1 MLDYLLL
8 GSGTGVLRVRTPMR
22 AEGDVTVSA
31 PIGATVFWNGK
42 AFTADGGVATIPA
55 ACLRARNTV
64 RLVTAD
70 GSFRCEGVG
79 FDGACLT
86 PLGFDRDALL
96 LSLAEAVVSVLGTLD
111 DLAAWVL
118 SERKRRENTLF
129 S

>member
-8 GSGTGVLRVRTPMR
+8 GRGLGVLRSRTPLL
-22 AEGDVTVSA
+22 AEGDVAVSA
-31 PIGATVFWNGK
+31 PEGATVFWNGK
-42 AFTADGGVATIPA
+42 ALPAVDGVATVPS

-64 RLVTAD
+64 RIVTGT
-70 GSFRCEGVG
+70 GSYRCEGVG
-79 FDGACLT
+79 FDGTCLT

-96 LSLAEAVVSVLGTLD
+96 LSLAEAVVSALGTLD

-118 SERKRRENTLF
+118 AERQRREVSLF

>member
-8 GSGTGVLRVRTPMR
+8 ARGTGVLRARTPLL

-31 PIGATVFWNGK
+31 PTGATVFWNGK
-42 AFTADGGVATIPA
+42 AFPVEGGTATIPA

-64 RLVTAD
+64 RIVTPD
-70 GSFRCEGVG
+70 GSYRCEGVG
-79 FDGACLT
+79 YDGACLT

-96 LSLAEAVVSVLGTLD
+96 LSLAEAVVSALGTLD

-118 SERKRRENTLF
+118 SERHRREETLF

>member
-8 GSGTGVLRVRTPMR
+8 GRGTGVLRARAPML

-31 PIGATVFWNGK
+31 PAGATVFWNGK
-42 AFTADGGVATIPA
+42 AFPAENGAATVPA

-64 RLVTAD
+64 RIVTPD
-70 GSFRCEGVG
+70 GSYRCEGVG
-79 FDGACLT
+79 YDGACLT

-96 LSLAEAVVSVLGTLD
+96 LSLAEAVVSALGTLD

-118 SERKRRENTLF
+118 SERRRREETLF

>member
-8 GSGTGVLRVRTPMR
+8 GHGTGVLRVRTPML

-31 PIGATVFWNGK
+31 PTGATVFWNGK
-42 AFTADGGVATIPA
+42 AFSAEGGVATVPA

-64 RLVTAD
+64 RIVTAD
-70 GSFRCEGVG
+70 GSYRCEGVG

-96 LSLAEAVVSVLGTLD
+96 LSLAEVVVSALGTLD

-118 SERKRRENTLF
+118 SERARRESQLF